1 MTKFFHFSQNNSG
14 GFFHVDEV
22 VDEGGC
28 VFEASSPKEANK
40 RAKKAGVFS
49 RSFCDCCGPRFSE
62 AFDSDTGFNSAEE
75 AVDSHW
81 SSSPVV
87 VHFKDGAV
95 KKMQKHS

>member
-49 RSFCDCCGPRFSE
+49 RSFCEGCGVRFSE
-62 AFDSDTGFNSAEE
+62 AFDSDTGFESAEA

-87 VHFKDGAV
+87 VHFKDGTS
-95 KKMQKHS
+95 KKMQKSA

>member
-1 MTKFFHFSQNNSG
+1 MTKFFTFHQNNSG

-28 VFEASSPKEANK
+28 VFEAKDAAEANK

-49 RSFCDCCGPRFSE
+49 RSFCQCCGERFTPVWESE
-62 AFDSDTGFNSAEE
+62 EGFDTAQE

-81 SSSPVV
+81 MTAPAV
-87 VHFKDGAV
+87 VHFKDGTS
-95 KKMQKHS
+95 KKMEKRS

>member
-49 RSFCDCCGPRFSE
+49 RSFCDCCGRRFSE
-62 AFDSDTGFNSAEE
+62 AFDFETGFDSAEE
-75 AVDSHW
+75 AVASHW

-87 VHFKDGAV
+87 VHFKDGTS
-95 KKMQKHS
+95 KKMQKPA